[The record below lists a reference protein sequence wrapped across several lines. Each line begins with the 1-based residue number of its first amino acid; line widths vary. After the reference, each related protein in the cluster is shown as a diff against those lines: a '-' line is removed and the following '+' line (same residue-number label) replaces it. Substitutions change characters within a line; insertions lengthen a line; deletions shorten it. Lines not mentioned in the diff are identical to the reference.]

1 MMEIY
6 MTMLSKMV
14 ETGNAMYYLVNYD
27 EYLRLVFS
35 NPVTGFLYI
44 SMAVIFVLYLVIAI
58 PMITICVKSIK
69 GFVKELKTIE

>member
-1 MMEIY
+1 MMDIY

-35 NPVTGFLYI
+35 NPIMGTWYVI
-44 SMAVIFVLYLVIAI
+44 SIAMFVLLVL
-58 PMITICVKSIK
+58 ITVPACVIGIK
-69 GFVKELKTIE
+69 VIKELVKELKTIE